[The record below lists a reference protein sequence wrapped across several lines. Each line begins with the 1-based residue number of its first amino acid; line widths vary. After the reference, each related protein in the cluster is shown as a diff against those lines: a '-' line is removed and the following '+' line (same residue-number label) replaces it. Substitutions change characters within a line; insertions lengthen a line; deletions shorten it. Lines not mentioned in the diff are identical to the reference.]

1 MTGFGRGEARDGGTA
16 WVVECASVNRKQ
28 LEVAAS
34 LPRELSELEA
44 AVRGKVGALVSR
56 GRVNVSIKSDTQSV
70 TAGQLRVD
78 EALARQYLDAL
89 QRLSTS
95 FDIRADLS
103 AADIARWPGV
113 FQTDAVTTT
122 ADSAWPVIERALD
135 AALARLIAMREA
147 EGAHLKADIVARI
160 AALDA
165 HLQSIAALAP
175 AVPETQRKNLQ
186 QRLADAGLPLP
197 LDDERLVKEIAI
209 FADRSDISEELSRAE
224 SHLKQFRAYLASAE
238 PLGRN
243 MDFLTQELFREFNTM
258 GSKANNAAIS
268 HHVVTAKTEIEKIR
282 EQVQNV
288 E

>member
-1 MTGFGRGEARDGGTA
+1 
-16 WVVECASVNRKQ
+16 
-28 LEVAAS
+28 
-34 LPRELSELEA
+34 
-44 AVRGKVGALVSR
+44 
-56 GRVNVSIKSDTQSV
+56 VNVSVKSDTQGV

-89 QRLSTS
+89 KRLSTS
-95 FDIRADLS
+95 FDIRSDLS

-113 FQTDAVTTT
+113 FQTDAVITT

-147 EGAHLKADIVARI
+147 EGAHLEADIVARI
-160 AALDA
+160 AALDS
-165 HLQSIAALAP
+165 HLQAIATLAP